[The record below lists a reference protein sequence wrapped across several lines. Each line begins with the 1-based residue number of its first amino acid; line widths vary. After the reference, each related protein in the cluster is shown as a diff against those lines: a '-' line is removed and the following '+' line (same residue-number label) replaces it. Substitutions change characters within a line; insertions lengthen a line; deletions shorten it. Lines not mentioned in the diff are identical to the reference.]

1 LAKLDGPSETAKQA
15 MRRATILDVARHV
28 GMSTATVSN
37 ALSGNRPVDDK
48 TRERV
53 RKAAAKLGYRPNV
66 RAQNLRTGR
75 ADTIAI
81 FSSMP
86 FAVAGGRARLGYLM
100 EIAGAAAERALQADM
115 ALLLVPPLAEG
126 SESLG
131 AFHADGAIVVE
142 PGRNDP
148 GVALLQSRGIP
159 MVAIGRPTP
168 EGSLPYVDCRHYD
181 AARVALDHLNTPGTR
196 QIGLITGAQDRN
208 AHRSAERAYA
218 DVIAGLNQ
226 KPIVALV
233 DEEGGL
239 EAARLAARALIQ
251 AHPKMDAMFVSV
263 DSFAVGAQRGAQ
275 ELGVDIP
282 GRLRIATRYDGLNA
296 RSHELTALDLK
307 LDQLGAL
314 AVDLL
319 MDVMAG
325 NATGPKIGPL
335 PTLIIR
341 KSSAVN
347 RG

>member
-1 LAKLDGPSETAKQA
+1 MVKLDGPSETAKQA
-15 MRRATILDVARHV
+15 ARRATILDVARHV

-126 SESLG
+126 SESLA

-181 AARVALDHLNTPGTR
+181 AARVVFDHLKTPGTR

-208 AHRSAERAYA
+208 AHRSAERAYG
-218 DVIAGLNQ
+218 DVISGMRQ

-233 DEEGGL
+233 DEEGGM
-239 EAARLAARALIQ
+239 EAARLAARELLQ
-251 AHPKMDAMFVSV
+251 AHPQMDAMFVSV
-263 DSFAVGAQRGAQ
+263 DSFAVGALRAAE
-275 ELGVDIP
+275 ELQIDVP
-282 GRLRIATRYDGLNA
+282 HRLRIVTRYDGLNA
-296 RSHELTALDLK
+296 RSNELSALDLK

-325 NATGPKIGPL
+325 ATPDPKVGPL
-335 PTLIIR
+335 PSLVIR
-341 KSSAVN
+341 KSSLV
-347 RG
+347 G

>member
-1 LAKLDGPSETAKQA
+1 MDGPSETVKQGA
-15 MRRATILDVARHV
+15 RRATILDVARYV

-53 RKAAAKLGYRPNV
+53 RKAAARLGYRPNV

-131 AFHADGAIVVE
+131 SFHADGAIVVE

-148 GVALLQSRGIP
+148 GVQLLQSRGVP

-181 AARVALDHLNTPGTR
+181 AARVALDHLKTPGTR
-196 QIGLITGAQDRN
+196 QIGLITGAQERN
-208 AHRSAERAYA
+208 AHRSAERAYG
-218 DVIAGLNQ
+218 DVIAGMKQ
-226 KPIVALV
+226 KPIIALV
-233 DEEGGL
+233 DEDGGM
-239 EAARLAARALIQ
+239 EAARLAARALIE

-263 DSFAVGAQRGAQ
+263 DSFAVGAKQAAR
-275 ELGVDIP
+275 ELGMDIP
-282 GRLRIATRYDGLNA
+282 GRLRMATRYDGLNA
-296 RSHELTALDLK
+296 RSNDLTALDLK

-325 NATGPKIGPL
+325 ATPGPKVGPL
-335 PTLIIR
+335 PSLVIR
-341 KSSAVN
+341 RSSLAEPD
-347 RG
+347 